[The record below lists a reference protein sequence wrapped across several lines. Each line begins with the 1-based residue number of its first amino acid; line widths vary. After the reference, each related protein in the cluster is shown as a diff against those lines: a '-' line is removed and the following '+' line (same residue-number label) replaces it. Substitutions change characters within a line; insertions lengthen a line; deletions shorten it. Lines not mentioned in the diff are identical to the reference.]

1 MNLLRKFTALLL
13 RSESKTQRQERILT
27 QLDSRIRECQKSVQ
41 ALDAQRKAAT
51 GLLHSLRPQGQGLNR
66 AMLYAVQ
73 RKQSALRRR
82 IANIDLEKVQQLTD
96 LKSCEEDRQKAQ
108 VQRLRLIHQSDKY
121 KHLQMLERKAH
132 RQMADRMEETE
143 IEEIIAW
150 NK

>member
-1 MNLLRKFTALLL
+1 M
-13 RSESKTQRQERILT
+13 
-27 QLDSRIRECQKSVQ
+27 RECQKICSGSRRSTQSGNRPV
-41 ALDAQRKAAT
+41 AQFAPA
-51 GLLHSLRPQGQGLNR
+51 GQGLNR